1 MKKVLSTIL
10 CVAFSLCAVA
20 GCSHVVEVEEEVEVE
35 ETVEQEV
42 DFSAYS
48 QIWRVAEPD
57 VLHEV
62 GDLAVDAGWGAI
74 PQSDKAGV
82 LCAAETEM
90 LRKTAYTAA
99 ARVLVN
105 DLSTEKNPIKD
116 VACVLR
122 VLDEEGKELGRR
134 NVRVAEFDQKLAY
147 KDFTFTFPVEED
159 TEATLQIY
167 WPGTSYVRVSE
178 FGIMSKTNDDLN
190 AVDFAETGKHLL
202 GVGIEE
208 SGDIAFSESALY
220 YFDLYDYMLTVA
232 LDAEEQY
239 DIANLVSTLQGLVNR
254 DGQRLFVRFMQPN
267 QYSRDT
273 DGYWLE
279 ELTQEGAW
287 LGDKTV
293 VAVKSPS
300 TLLRLFDRYYKGFAA
315 WDPAVPAT
323 VNAVATAC
331 GVDDLL
337 PVRYSAVRNSL
348 YWYVKNAET
357 FAQKPVKIDLG
368 GAFAEG
374 GGTIYGTQTPSTGS
388 RKNDVYIWAKET
400 YLDTHKTNSH
410 MIAYHVDAYGS
421 NTVFAAYGD
430 LQNMYLSNRDY
441 YIANRAFFFD
451 LSVMEFEIPD
461 DDPDQAERDGNQD
474 GSIDYL
480 TFEKIMKAQAKWA
493 EETDATKPIDVGG
506 FTPWHLKY
514 TRFTNPEAS
523 GEVTCEWE
531 TVYQF
536 SIYNAYI
543 NADAPHYTA
552 MANASVYAQYPM
564 KAQYKQTADKTVKEA
579 LPAAGKQG
587 ANYLLFYM
595 GDFDASS
602 WLNTAMIKFW
612 ADENRGKIPLC
623 WSFALDISGRAG
635 HVIDRMYETAT
646 ENDYFIAGDNG
657 AGYLNPESFADSRHE
672 GIYGGLDEW
681 AAYNKNVY
689 ERFDI
694 DYSGFL
700 ITRNAATADILECYA
715 KFCRGLATN
724 KYTDETAAGLAVALS
739 NDYAGNVNE
748 FVKGFTEK
756 KAGDGS
762 TFRQIRFILRS
773 PTDVYELYT
782 ALQRPEYAKY
792 NFKLVDPYTFYGLLA
807 QQGNMG

>member
-1 MKKVLSTIL
+1 MKKAISAIL
-10 CVAFSLCAVA
+10 CVAFSLCAIA
-20 GCSHVVEVEEEVEVE
+20 GCSHVVDVEEEVEVDV
-35 ETVEQEV
+35 TVDKDV
-42 DFSAYS
+42 NFSAYS
-48 QIWRVAEPD
+48 QIWRVSEPG
-57 VLHEV
+57 VLHDV

-82 LCAAETEM
+82 LCAAETET

-105 DLSTEKNPIKD
+105 DLSTERNPIKD

-122 VLDEEGKELGRR
+122 VIDGEGKELGRR
-134 NVRVAEFDQKLAY
+134 NVRVAEFEQKLTY
-147 KDFTFTFPVEED
+147 QDFTFTFPVEED
-159 TEATLQIY
+159 TEATLQVY

-178 FGIMSKTNDDLN
+178 MGIMSKTADDLK

-202 GVGIEE
+202 GVDIAE
-208 SGDIAFSESALY
+208 SGEIEYNENALY

-254 DGQRLFVRFMQPN
+254 DGQRLFVRFVQPN
-267 QYSRDT
+267 NFSSDT
-273 DGYWLE
+273 DGYWLK
-279 ELTQEGAW
+279 ELTAEGAW
-287 LGDKTV
+287 LEEKTV
-293 VAVKSPS
+293 VPVKSPA
-300 TLLRLFDRYYKGFAA
+300 TLLKIFRPYYAGFAA

-331 GVDDLL
+331 GVDNLL

-348 YWYVKNAET
+348 YWYIKNADE
-357 FAQKPVKIDLG
+357 FAGKPVQLDLG
-368 GAFAEG
+368 NAFEG
-374 GGTIYGTQTPSTGS
+374 GGTIYGTNTPSTGS

-410 MIAYHVDAYGS
+410 MVAYHVDAYGS

-430 LQNMYLSNRDY
+430 LQNMFLSNRDY
-441 YIANRAFFFD
+441 YIANKAFFFD

-480 TFEKIMKAQAKWA
+480 TFEKIMKAQAAWA
-493 EETDATKPIDVGG
+493 EEVDATKPIDVGG

-514 TRFTNPEAS
+514 TRYTNPEAS

-552 MANASVYAQYPM
+552 MANASIYAHYPKQAQYR
-564 KAQYKQTADKTVKEA
+564 QTADKTVKDT
-579 LPAAGKQG
+579 LPTANEQG

-612 ADENRGKIPLC
+612 DDENRGKIPLC
-623 WSFALDISGRAG
+623 WSFALDITGRAG
-635 HVIDRMYETAT
+635 HVVDKMYSSATA
-646 ENDYFIAGDNG
+646 NDYFIAGDNG
-657 AGYLNPESFADSRHE
+657 VGYLDPESFEDERHE

-681 AAYNKNVY
+681 AAYNKAAY
-689 ERFDI
+689 EKYDI

-700 ITRNAATADILECYA
+700 ITRRAASADVLECYA
-715 KFCRGLATN
+715 KFCDGVATN
-724 KYTDETAAGLAVALS
+724 QYTDATAEGLSVVLS

-756 KAGDGS
+756 KVGDSS

>member
-1 MKKVLSTIL
+1 MKKAISAIL
-10 CVAFSLCAVA
+10 CVAFSLSALA
-20 GCSHVVEVEEEVEVE
+20 GCSRVIDVEEEVEVD
-35 ETVEQEV
+35 ETIEKEV
-42 DFSAYS
+42 NFSAYS
-48 QIWRVAEPD
+48 QIWRASDLD
-57 VLHEV
+57 VNHVV
-62 GDLAVDAGWGAI
+62 GDLAVDTGWGAI

-82 LCAAETEM
+82 LCEAETEK
-90 LRKTAYTAA
+90 LHKTAYTAA
-99 ARVLVN
+99 ARLLVN
-105 DLSTEKNPIKD
+105 DLSTERNPLKD

-122 VLDEEGKELGRR
+122 VLDDGGKELGRR
-134 NVRVAEFDQKLAY
+134 NVRVAEFSEKLTY
-147 KDFTFTFPVEED
+147 QDFTFTFPVEEE
-159 TEATLQIY
+159 TEATLQVY
-167 WPGTSYVRVSE
+167 WPGTSYVRVAQ
-178 FGIMSKTNDDLN
+178 FGIISKTAADLD

-202 GVGIEE
+202 GVDIEE
-208 SGDIAFSESALY
+208 DTQIEWNEDALY
-220 YFDLYDYMLTVA
+220 YFDLYDYMLNVA

-254 DGQRLFVRFMQPN
+254 DGQRLFVRFVQPN
-267 QYSRDT
+267 NFSKDT

-287 LGDKTV
+287 LEDKAVIT
-293 VAVKSPS
+293 VKSPA
-300 TLLRLFDRYYKGFAA
+300 TLLKLFHRYYAGFAA

-331 GVDDLL
+331 GVENLL

-348 YWYVKNAET
+348 YWYIEHAEE
-357 FAQKPVKIDLG
+357 FAGRRVQLDLG
-368 GAFAEG
+368 NVFEG
-374 GGTIYGTQTPSTGS
+374 GSTIYGTDTPSTGS

-400 YLDTHKTNSH
+400 YLDTHKTNPH
-410 MIAYHVDAYGS
+410 MVAYHVDAYGS

-430 LQNMYLSNRDY
+430 LQNMFLSNRDY
-441 YIANRAFFFD
+441 YIANKAFFFD

-480 TFEKIMKAQAKWA
+480 TFEKIMKAQAAWA
-493 EETDATKPIDVGG
+493 EETDATRPIDVGG

-514 TRFTNPEAS
+514 TRYTNPEAS

-552 MANASVYAQYPM
+552 MANASIYAQYPM
-564 KAQYKQTADKTVKEA
+564 QESYRQTAQKTVKES
-579 LPAAGKQG
+579 LPTANEQG

-612 ADENRGKIPLC
+612 DDENRGKIPLC
-623 WSFALDISGRAG
+623 WSFALDIAGRAG
-635 HVIDRMYETAT
+635 HVVDKMYSSATA
-646 ENDYFIAGDNG
+646 NDYFIAGDNG

-672 GIYGGLDEW
+672 GIYGSLDGW
-681 AAYNKNVY
+681 ADYNKAVY
-689 ERFDI
+689 EKFDI

-700 ITRNAATADILECYA
+700 ITRNAATQDILECYK
-715 KFCRGLATN
+715 KFCDGVAVNKVTSASVEGLS
-724 KYTDETAAGLAVALS
+724 VVLS
-739 NDYAGNVNE
+739 NDYAGNVNA
-748 FVKGFTEK
+748 FVQGFVEK
-756 KAGDGS
+756 KVGDAS

-792 NFKLVDPYTFYGLLA
+792 NFKLVDPYTFYGLLE

>member
-1 MKKVLSTIL
+1 MKKAVSAIL
-10 CVAFSLCAVA
+10 CAAFSLCALA
-20 GCSHVVEVEEEVEVE
+20 GCTHEVQEEVEKDV
-35 ETVEQEV
+35 QY
-42 DFSAYS
+42 SAYS
-48 QIWRVAEPD
+48 QVWRVTETD
-57 VLHEV
+57 VKHDV
-62 GDLAVDAGWGAI
+62 GDLAVDDGWGAI
-74 PQSDKAGV
+74 PQVDKAGV
-82 LCAAETEM
+82 LCEAETET

-105 DLSTEKNPIKD
+105 DLSTEKNPLKD

-122 VLDEEGKELGRR
+122 VVNDKGVELGRR
-134 NVRVAEFDQKLAY
+134 NVRVAEFEQKLTY
-147 KDFTFTFPVEED
+147 KDFEFTFPVESD
-159 TEATLQIY
+159 TEATMQIY

-178 FGIMSKTNDDLN
+178 FGIMSKTNDDL
-190 AVDFAETGKHLL
+190 ASVDFAQTGKHLL
-202 GVGIEE
+202 GV
-208 SGDIAFSESALY
+208 DIAEDGEIEYSESSLY
-220 YFDLYDYMLTVA
+220 YFDLFDYMNTVA

-254 DGQRLFVRFMQPN
+254 DGQRLFVRFQQPN
-267 QYSRDT
+267 TYSQDT

-279 ELTQEGAW
+279 QLTADGAW
-287 LGDKTV
+287 LQDKAV
-293 VAVKSPS
+293 VTVKSPT
-300 TLLRLFDRYYKGFAA
+300 TLLNLFKQYYAGFAA

-331 GVDDLL
+331 GVDNLL
-337 PVRYSAVRNSL
+337 PVRYSTVRNSL
-348 YWYVKNAET
+348 YWYVKNDES
-357 FAQKPVKIDLG
+357 FAGKPVKVDLG
-368 GAFAEG
+368 GVFEG
-374 GGTIYGTQTPSTGS
+374 GGTTIYGTQTPSTGS

-410 MIAYHVDAYGS
+410 LVAYHVDAYGS

-441 YIANRAFFFD
+441 YIANKAFFFD

-461 DDPDQAERDGNQD
+461 DDPDQIGRDGNQD
-474 GSIDYL
+474 GSIDYV
-480 TFEKIMKAQAKWA
+480 TFEKIMKAQAAWA
-493 EETDATKPIDVGG
+493 KEVDATKPIDVGG

-552 MANASVYAQYPM
+552 MANASIYAKYPM
-564 KAQYKQTADKTVKEA
+564 KDSYKQTASKTVKET
-579 LPAAGKQG
+579 LPAASEQG
-587 ANYLLFYM
+587 VNYLLFYM

-623 WSFALDISGRAG
+623 WSFALNITGRAG
-635 HVIDRMYETAT
+635 HVIDRMYGSAT
-646 ENDYFIAGDNG
+646 ENDYFVAGDNG
-657 AGYLNPESFADSRHE
+657 VGYLDPESFEDERHE

-681 AAYNKNVY
+681 AAYNKAAY
-689 ERFDI
+689 EKYDI

-700 ITRNAATADILECYA
+700 ITRRAATSDILECYA
-715 KFCRGLATN
+715 KFCDGVATN
-724 KYTDETAAGLAVALS
+724 QYTDATAEGLTVALS
-739 NDYAGNVNE
+739 NDYAGNANE

-756 KAGDGS
+756 KVGDGS

-782 ALQRPEYAKY
+782 QLQRPEYAKY
-792 NFKLVDPYTFYGLLA
+792 NFKVVDPYTFYGLLA